1 MELIK
6 PKSKILEHRGSTVSV
21 LGLSNYML
29 EDKIILTSFIKL
41 SKFSNT
47 NLNTVT
53 TY

>member
-6 PKSKILEHRGSTVSV
+6 PKSKILEHKESTVSV
-21 LGLSNYML
+21 LGLSNYLL
-29 EDKIILTSFIKL
+29 EDKMILTSFIKL

-47 NLNTVT
+47 NLSTVT

>member
-29 EDKIILTSFIKL
+29 EDKMILTSFINFQNFQTL
-41 SKFSNT
+41 I
-47 NLNTVT
+47 
-53 TY
+53 